1 MGATAVALAVLATA
15 LGAEK
20 PYTVKVGARVLV
32 EVNPPACGVG
42 ALIEFG
48 YVAGAT
54 SYTVSYKDNGK
65 PVTTT
70 VPASSPDLRKGS
82 SPNRLGLAG
91 YTASACDNLRDVVA
105 GYVSRFRDPRVVAT
119 LPGKPTRY
127 AIQGR
132 VWRAAKP
139 GEPGESISLEGKVS
153 IKGVPGVAVTVGS
166 QRTRTDERG
175 YYLVVVPSGS
185 YPVSAGPR
193 YCVRGVEPCRHS
205 RIVVAPP
212 GGGPDFRGMTP
223 DETVVPVP
231 VPDTTD
237 PGPQGIATVVAIRRV
252 SGGRIGALLV
262 RDGRSKPLGVGQ
274 NIRPR
279 DRIRTNGHTTV
290 EIELGLG
297 GRIEARPDSDITVS
311 GDREWSSNKPRS
323 FSLTKGGMWAKCG
336 EMKESL
342 QIQVTGGVMGIKG

>member
-1 MGATAVALAVLATA
+1 M
-15 LGAEK
+15 
-20 PYTVKVGARVLV
+20 RR
-32 EVNPPACGVG
+32 G

-54 SYTVSYKDNGK
+54 SYTVSYKDDGK

-70 VPASSPDLRKGS
+70 VPASSADLRKGS

-105 GYVSRFRDPRVVAT
+105 GYVRRFRDPRVVAT

-132 VWRAAKP
+132 VWRPATP
-139 GEPGESISLEGKVS
+139 GEPGESISFEGRVS
-153 IKGVPGVAVTVGS
+153 IKGVAGVPVTVGS
-166 QRTRTDERG
+166 KRTRTDERG

-193 YCVRGVEPCRHS
+193 YCVRGVEPCQRS
-205 RIVVAPP
+205 RIVAAPP

-223 DETVVPVP
+223 GETVVPVP
-231 VPDTTD
+231 VPRADD
-237 PGPQGIATVVAIRRV
+237 PGPEGIATVVAVRRV

-262 RDGRSKPLGVGQ
+262 RDGTSKPLGVGQ

-279 DRIRTNGHTTV
+279 DRIRTNGYTTV

-311 GDREWSSNKPRS
+311 G
-323 FSLTKGGMWAKCG
+323 
-336 EMKESL
+336 
-342 QIQVTGGVMGIKG
+342 TGSGAPTSPGASR